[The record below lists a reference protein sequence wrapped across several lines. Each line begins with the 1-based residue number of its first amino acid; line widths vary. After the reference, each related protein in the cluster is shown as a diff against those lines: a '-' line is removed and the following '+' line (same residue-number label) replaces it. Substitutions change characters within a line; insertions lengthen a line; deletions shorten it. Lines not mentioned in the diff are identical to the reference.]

1 MAKYSAFYLFVWML
15 MELSMGGRP
24 AFSQATNEDTIL
36 LTGAEQPGEFLPLL
50 KNKSVG
56 VIANQT
62 STIGGRHLVD
72 ILLQQQVLVVR
83 VFAPEHGFRG
93 EAGPG
98 DHISSGIDK
107 ATGLPLVSLY
117 GTRRKPSPE
126 DLKGIDVVVFD
137 MQDVGAR
144 FYTYLSTLH
153 LAMEACAEQG
163 IPLIV
168 LDRPNPNGFYTDG
181 PVLDTSLKSFVGIA
195 PIPVV
200 HGLTLGEYAR
210 MANGE
215 KWLKDG
221 VQCELTV
228 IPVKG
233 YRHGMLYELPVRPS
247 PNLPDMTSVYLYP
260 SLCLFE
266 GAAVSVG
273 RGTLKP
279 FHMFGFPGFEN
290 PDTSFTPVEIPGV
303 ISKPP
308 YQDQLCGGIDL
319 TGKVKEVIE
328 GKQLRIDWLL
338 LAYSRYP
345 VKEKFFNDF
354 FNKLAGDT
362 ELRKQVAQG
371 KSEDEIRQSWQ
382 PALDNYR
389 LMRKKY
395 LLYSE

>member
-15 MELSMGGRP
+15 MEVPGGSRYIYAQPSVGDSIP
-24 AFSQATNEDTIL
+24 A
-36 LTGAEQPGEFLPLL
+36 TGAEQPGEFLPLL
-50 KNKSVG
+50 KNKHVG

-62 STIGGRHLVD
+62 SVAGGRHLVD
-72 ILLQQQVLVVR
+72 ILLQHQVHIVR

-98 DHISSGIDK
+98 DHISSGIDH

-117 GTRRKPSPE
+117 GARRKPSPE
-126 DLKGIDVVVFD
+126 DLKGISVVVFD

-181 PVLDTSLKSFVGIA
+181 PVLDTALKSFVGIA

-215 KWLKDG
+215 GWLRG
-221 VQCELTV
+221 RVQCQLTV

-233 YRHGMLYELPVRPS
+233 YRHNMLYELPVRPS

-273 RGTLKP
+273 RGTPKP

-290 PDTSFTPVEIPGV
+290 PDTTFTPVEIPGV

-308 YQDQLCGGIDL
+308 YQNQLCGGIDL
-319 TGKVKEVIE
+319 TGTVQEVVA
-328 GKQLRIDWLL
+328 GKKLRIDWLL
-338 LAYSRYP
+338 LAYKRYP

-354 FNKLAGDT
+354 FNKLAGNS
-362 ELRKQVAQG
+362 ELRKQVAEG
-371 KSEDEIRQSWQ
+371 KSEEEIRESWQ

-389 LMRKKY
+389 LLRKKY
-395 LLYSE
+395 LLYPE